1 MNLLDVFIHADQQLL
16 VYLNNFGDRRYDA
29 FWLAITKATNW
40 LPLFIFWLFLL
51 VKQLGWKKGIFLFLF
66 ISLMAGLSDILVNL
80 IKYSFE
86 RPRPCWQIGVME
98 QIRILKPSRSFSFVS
113 GHATT
118 SMAVTTFIY
127 FLFRKKSPWTVI
139 FFSYP
144 LLFAYSRIYMGK
156 HYPLDILCGYALG
169 VTEAIICVKLVK
181 FLIHKWFDT
190 SVTNT

>member
-1 MNLLDVFIHADQQLL
+1 
-16 VYLNNFGDRRYDA
+16 
-29 FWLAITKATNW
+29 
-40 LPLFIFWLFLL
+40 
-51 VKQLGWKKGIFLFLF
+51 
-66 ISLMAGLSDILVNL
+66 
-80 IKYSFE
+80 
-86 RPRPCWQIGVME
+86 
-98 QIRILKPSRSFSFVS
+98 
-113 GHATT
+113 
-118 SMAVTTFIY
+118 
-127 FLFRKKSPWTVI
+127 FRKKSPWTVI